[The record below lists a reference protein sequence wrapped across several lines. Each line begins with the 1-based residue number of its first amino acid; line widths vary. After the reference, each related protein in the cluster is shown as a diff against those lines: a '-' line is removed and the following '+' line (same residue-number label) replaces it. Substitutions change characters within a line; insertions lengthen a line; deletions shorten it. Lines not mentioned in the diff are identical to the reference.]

1 MILEIIESLRNTSG
15 TKDKVSLLNQY
26 KTNNVLKNVLIAAMT
41 PNKTYSVDMI
51 PNVESYDGYED
62 ITWALE
68 MIEPLTGSIDEK
80 RDDYLINI
88 LNSLTEDDAKVIEM
102 VLRNK
107 INIGLKNKSL
117 KQVWD
122 DFPQDKPYNRCSSF
136 SEKTI
141 KKLKFPMLSQTKE
154 DGMYVDIINGK
165 TYTRA
170 GNEVNVLSEEVINSM
185 KDLKDIV
192 FQGEVLHVDDNGN
205 VLGRQ
210 ESNGLSNRKEIDNT
224 KTKLVLFDAVP
235 LDEWNDLDSK
245 SSKSTYLERWAKL
258 WDLITFM
265 HGSVELVEC
274 REVNNIDEVI
284 EHFKENLSKGLE
296 GTILKDKDAK
306 WKNGTNPHMIKLKVE
321 CTVDLKVTGTYLGD
335 KGTKNE
341 HLIGGLNIES
351 SDGLIKFN
359 VGSGLTDEQRK
370 EYLDGSIIG
379 KIVEI
384 KFNSIT
390 QNEDE
395 PEKYALYL
403 PRLKKVR
410 DDKTEADTYEKV
422 KESVESIDTLI
433 SNIFNYS

>member
-1 MILEIIESLRNTSG
+1 MKLIHLFYRVR
-15 TKDKVSLLNQY
+15 VSIS
-26 KTNNVLKNVLIAAMT
+26 VL
-41 PNKTYSVDMI
+41 
-51 PNVESYDGYED
+51 
-62 ITWALE
+62 
-68 MIEPLTGSIDEK
+68 
-80 RDDYLINI
+80 
-88 LNSLTEDDAKVIEM
+88 
-102 VLRNK
+102 
-107 INIGLKNKSL
+107 
-117 KQVWD
+117 
-122 DFPQDKPYNRCSSF
+122 
-136 SEKTI
+136 
-141 KKLKFPMLSQTKE
+141 
-154 DGMYVDIINGK
+154 
-165 TYTRA
+165 
-170 GNEVNVLSEEVINSM
+170 
-185 KDLKDIV
+185 
-192 FQGEVLHVDDNGN
+192 
-205 VLGRQ
+205 
-210 ESNGLSNRKEIDNT
+210 
-224 KTKLVLFDAVP
+224 
-235 LDEWNDLDSK
+235 K

-274 REVNNIDEVI
+274 REVNNIEEII

-433 SNIFNYS
+433 SNIFK

>member
-15 TKDKVSLLNQY
+15 TKDKLSLLNQY

-88 LNSLTEDDAKVIEM
+88 LSSLTEDDAKVIEM

-170 GNEVNVLSEEVINSM
+170 GNEVNVL
-185 KDLKDIV
+185 
-192 FQGEVLHVDDNGN
+192 
-205 VLGRQ
+205 
-210 ESNGLSNRKEIDNT
+210 
-224 KTKLVLFDAVP
+224 
-235 LDEWNDLDSK
+235 
-245 SSKSTYLERWAKL
+245 
-258 WDLITFM
+258 
-265 HGSVELVEC
+265 
-274 REVNNIDEVI
+274 
-284 EHFKENLSKGLE
+284 
-296 GTILKDKDAK
+296 
-306 WKNGTNPHMIKLKVE
+306 
-321 CTVDLKVTGTYLGD
+321 
-335 KGTKNE
+335 
-341 HLIGGLNIES
+341 
-351 SDGLIKFN
+351 
-359 VGSGLTDEQRK
+359 
-370 EYLDGSIIG
+370 
-379 KIVEI
+379 
-384 KFNSIT
+384 
-390 QNEDE
+390 
-395 PEKYALYL
+395 
-403 PRLKKVR
+403 
-410 DDKTEADTYEKV
+410 
-422 KESVESIDTLI
+422 
-433 SNIFNYS
+433 